1 MVYAYAYVCVHTQE
15 ISIVKTA
22 VLSQQGR
29 HWQSA
34 DRLSRTLIINRVEVS
49 FRGSQPSSH
58 KNNSDYE
65 TEHQYVIRETIS
77 VSCIS
82 LYQ

>member
-29 HWQSA
+29 FWQSA
-34 DRLSRTLIINRVEVS
+34 DRPTFIHNLSRSELPRKLT
-49 FRGSQPSSH
+49 F
-58 KNNSDYE
+58 
-65 TEHQYVIRETIS
+65 IS
-77 VSCIS
+77 RKPKT
-82 LYQ
+82 